1 MDPMIQLRGV
11 RKVYP
16 GRAPS
21 LRGTKLE
28 IQGPALWI
36 RNALQAV
43 RPTSATTPPVVAL
56 ADCTVSVASGE
67 IFGIL
72 GPNGSGKT
80 TLIKI
85 LAGLIRPTAGVGQVA
100 GVPLAETRTIRR
112 HVSYVSTTGWMGLE
126 WALTA
131 EENLHFFAR
140 LSGMPTALAKHRS
153 DEALRA
159 LDLWADRAKS
169 VSALSNGM
177 RQRVIMAR
185 ALLWH
190 TPVVLLDEP
199 LVGLDPHHRHAL
211 LQLIEGLARQ
221 RGQTV
226 VISDHDA
233 EAVATLAD
241 RVLLLAKGQVAGYG
255 TVSDLVERL
264 RDRRIVDL
272 ITTGAGA
279 PDAVPPAA
287 VSRVVR
293 RPRPGPLGQVQ
304 WQVTVDARQSGA
316 LMEVITWLER
326 AGVTIMELT
335 ERAPSLQDVLADEE
349 LGTTGQ
355 VTA

>member
-1 MDPMIQLRGV
+1 
-11 RKVYP
+11 
-16 GRAPS
+16 
-21 LRGTKLE
+21 
-28 IQGPALWI
+28 
-36 RNALQAV
+36 
-43 RPTSATTPPVVAL
+43 
-56 ADCTVSVASGE
+56 
-67 IFGIL
+67 
-72 GPNGSGKT
+72 
-80 TLIKI
+80 
-85 LAGLIRPTAGVGQVA
+85 
-100 GVPLAETRTIRR
+100 
-112 HVSYVSTTGWMGLE
+112 MGLE

-140 LSGMPTALAKHRS
+140 LSGMPIALAKHRS

-159 LDLWADRAKS
+159 LDLWADRGKS

-226 VISDHDA
+226 VISYHDT

-241 RVLLLAKGQVAGYG
+241 RVVLLAQGQVAGYG
-255 TVSDLVERL
+255 TAPDLVERL
-264 RDRRIVDL
+264 CDRRIVDPV
-272 ITTGAGA
+272 TTGAGT
-279 PDAVPPAA
+279 PDAVRPAA
-287 VSRVVR
+287 MSRVVH

-316 LMEVITWLER
+316 LMEVIAWLVLLNQVAVVALNAPFKTLSEAFWDKRLQTYRLATRVAGAVRHGLTGSR
-326 AGVTIMELT
+326 AGRVGHIRVVDDASRRPRQCAGRVAVAGASQWGAGFDGGEPLLSPGARPDNLGLRLPDSSRDRPLYPSGSLARLAGGAGPGVTPNVCFTSCGWPCCRGL
-335 ERAPSLQDVLADEE
+335 RCLL
-349 LGTTGQ
+349 
-355 VTA
+355 